1 MITSE
6 QRKRYNDSYNKKY
19 PGRNSANANKWR
31 SNNLER
37 ANISVRNH
45 FIKTHYNLTSED
57 VKKMNEVQK
66 GLCYICGNPPSK
78 RRNQKVAILDID
90 HNRITGQT
98 RKLLCRSCNLGI
110 RSFEDPRSVMWQNYL
125 REHLN

>member
-1 MITSE
+1 
-6 QRKRYNDSYNKKY
+6 
-19 PGRNSANANKWR
+19 
-31 SNNLER
+31 
-37 ANISVRNH
+37 
-45 FIKTHYNLTSED
+45 
-57 VKKMNEVQK
+57 MNEVQK